1 MTSQLDTDHQH
12 GISELVTG
20 VVDDAQEVIKQQL
33 NLFKAELVN
42 KAKDTAFAA
51 VPLMAGI
58 CCVFISIICL
68 AFAVAYGLASS
79 GVPLWGSFAIV
90 SGVLLIAAAA
100 LALWSKTLFKPIDPS
115 IPETVEG
122 LKENIQWKTTTT
134 TKK

>member
-1 MTSQLDTDHQH
+1 MTGQLDTEHQH
-12 GISELVTG
+12 GLTELVTG

-42 KAKDTAFAA
+42 KARDTAFAG

-58 CCVFISIICL
+58 CCLFIAVICL
-68 AFAVAYGLASS
+68 AFAVAYGLASN

-90 SGVLLIAAAA
+90 SGVLLVAAAA
-100 LALWSKTLFKPIDPS
+100 LALWSRSLFKPIDTS
-115 IPETVEG
+115 VPETVEG

-134 TKK
+134 TKR